1 MCLFRFNVLCFFLFW
16 LRLLCSL
23 MSFASVVLIL
33 VSSVPR
39 QEIGWKERVLGDV
52 FDVRVGRKTL
62 TQFLNSVEILTS
74 PVYHV

>member
-23 MSFASVVLIL
+23 MSSASVVLIL
-33 VSSVPR
+33 VSSVGC

-52 FDVRVGRKTL
+52 FDVRLGRKSL

-74 PVYHV
+74 PFYHV